1 MAEMREACHNQL
13 SHTYLRPSAD
23 MNVELH
29 YKGDS
34 NRDEE
39 YVMNKT
45 E

>member
-1 MAEMREACHNQL
+1 
-13 SHTYLRPSAD
+13 

-45 E
+45 EWRIINITKILEKFKN